1 MNGDTKW
8 VRVTQCE
15 NIPLREGRSVR
26 IDAHEIA
33 IFNLGGRFFAI
44 DNACP
49 HKGGPLSEGIVS
61 GNAIV
66 CPLHAWKVDL
76 ESGSV
81 MNQAGAVPCVTTY
94 ATRVHDGIVQI
105 ELPFERSAG
114 QEKFATCAAG
124 SERNGKPV
132 SNGESYNGPLTP

>member
-26 IDAHEIA
+26 IDTREIA

-44 DNACP
+44 DNTCP

-61 GNAIV
+61 GNAVV

-76 ESGSV
+76 ETGRV
-81 MNQAGAVPCVTTY
+81 VNQAGDVPCVATY
-94 ATRVHDGIVQI
+94 PTRVHDGVVQI
-105 ELPFERSAG
+105 ELPAERSAEP
-114 QEKFATCAAG
+114 EKFTACAAG
-124 SERNGKPV
+124 SERNAKPV
-132 SNGESYNGPLTP
+132 SSGEFCSGLLTP